1 MHGKSGGSIEMK
13 DYMKIYQEWLTNPY
27 FDEATKAEL
36 KAIEGDENEIKER
49 FYMDLEFGT
58 AGLRGIIGAGIN
70 RMNIY
75 VVRRATQGLANYI
88 IKQGAADKGVAIAYD
103 SRNMSPEFAMEAAMT
118 LAANGIKAY
127 KFETLRPTPELS
139 FAVRELGCVA
149 GINITASHNPP
160 EYNGYKVYWED
171 GAQFTPPH
179 DKGVTEEVLA
189 IEDLSSVKTTDEAS
203 AIAAGKYEV
212 IGKEIDDKYIAQ
224 VKAQVVNQKAID
236 EMQDQIRI
244 VYTPLHGTG
253 NIPARRVMKEIGFTH
268 VYVVP
273 EQELPDGNF
282 PTVSYPNPEAKEAFE
297 LGLKLAKEKDAD
309 LVLATDPDAD
319 RLGVYVKDAKSGEYI
334 PLTGNMSGSL
344 LCEYVL
350 SQKQAE
356 GKIPADGQV
365 VKSIVSTNLIDAVA
379 KAYGAELIEVLTGFK
394 WIGKQILKN
403 ETTGTGTYLFG
414 MEESYGCLI
423 GTYARDK
430 DAISATAALC
440 EAAAYYKQKGMT
452 LWDAM
457 VAMYEKYG
465 YYKDSVK
472 SIGLSGIEGLA
483 KIQSIMETLRNNTP
497 AEVGG
502 YKVVSARDYKLDT
515 IRDME
520 TGAVKPT
527 GLPASN
533 VLYYDLE
540 DGAWICVRPSGT
552 EPKIKFY
559 FGVKGTSLEDADQKE
574 ADLGAA
580 VMAMVDKM
588 M

>member
-1 MHGKSGGSIEMK
+1 MK
-13 DYMKIYQEWLTNPY
+13 DYMKIYQEWLSNPY
-27 FDEATKAEL
+27 FDEATKEEL
-36 KAIEGDENEIKER
+36 RAIEGNENEIKER

-88 IKQGAADKGVAIAYD
+88 IKQGAANKGVAIAYD
-103 SRNMSPEFAMEAAMT
+103 SRHMSPEFAMEAAMT

-127 KFETLRPTPELS
+127 KFESLRPTPELS

-189 IEDLSSVKTTDEAS
+189 IEDLSTVKTTDEAS
-203 AIAAGKYEV
+203 ATAAGLYQV
-212 IGKEIDDKYIAQ
+212 IGQEIDDKYIAQ

-236 EMQDQIRI
+236 EMQDQITI

-273 EQELPDGNF
+273 EQELPNGDF

-319 RLGVYVKDAKSGEYI
+319 RLGVYVKDTKSGEYI

-350 SQKQAE
+350 SQKQAA

-379 KAYGAELIEVLTGFK
+379 KSYGAELIEVLTGFK

-403 ETTGTGTYLFG
+403 ETTGHGTYLFG

-457 VAMYEKYG
+457 IAMYEKYG
-465 YYKDSVK
+465 YYKDAVK
-472 SIGLSGIEGLA
+472 AIGLSGIEGLA

-497 AEVGG
+497 TEVGG
-502 YKVVSARDYKLDT
+502 YKVTSARDYKLDT
-515 IRDME
+515 IKNMA
-520 TGAVKPT
+520 TGEVKPT
-527 GLPASN
+527 GLPSSN

-540 DGAWICVRPSGT
+540 DGAWICVRPTGT

-559 FGVKGTSLEDADQKE
+559 FGVKGTSLKDAEEKE
-574 ADLGAA
+574 NALGAA

>member
-1 MHGKSGGSIEMK
+1 MSN
-13 DYMKIYQEWLTNPY
+13 YMETYKQWCTDPY
-27 FDEATKAEL
+27 FDADTKAEL
-36 KAIEGDENEIKER
+36 KKIEGDQAEIEDR
-49 FYMDLEFGT
+49 FYRQLEFGT
-58 AGLRGIIGAGIN
+58 GGLRGVIGAGTN

-75 VVRRATQGLANYI
+75 TVRQATQGLANYI
-88 IKQGAADKGVAIAYD
+88 ISQNGQEKGVAIAHD
-103 SRNMSPEFAMEAAMT
+103 SRIMSPEFTEEAA
-118 LAANGIKAY
+118 LCLNANGIKAY
-127 KFETLRPTPELS
+127 VFDSLRPTPELS
-139 FAVRELGCVA
+139 FAVRELGCIS
-149 GINITASHNPP
+149 GIVITASHNPR

-171 GAQFTPPH
+171 GAQITPPH
-179 DKGVTEEVLA
+179 DKNILAEVAKVTSF
-189 IEDLSSVKTTDEAS
+189 DQVKTMAKEEAV
-203 AIAAGKYEV
+203 AAGLYNV
-212 IGKEIDDKYIAQ
+212 IGKEIDDHYMEELKKQSIHPEII
-224 VKAQVVNQKAID
+224 K
-236 EMQDQIRI
+236 EMAKDIRI

-253 NIPARRVMKEIGFTH
+253 NLPVRRVLKELGFEH

-273 EQELPDGNF
+273 EQEKPDGNF
-282 PTVSYPNPEAKEAFE
+282 PTVAYPNPESPKAFE
-297 LGLKLAKEKDAD
+297 LALKLAKEVDAD
-309 LVLATDPDAD
+309 IVLATDPDAD
-319 RLGVYVKDAKSGEYI
+319 RLGVYVKDTKSGEYI

-350 SQKQAE
+350 SQKQAA

-379 KAYGAELIEVLTGFK
+379 KSYGAELIEVLTGFK

-403 ETTGTGTYLFG
+403 ETTGHGTYLFG

-457 VAMYEKYG
+457 IAMYEKYG
-465 YYKDSVK
+465 YYKDAVK
-472 SIGLSGIEGLA
+472 AIGLSGIEGLA

-497 AEVGG
+497 TEVGG
-502 YKVVSARDYKLDT
+502 YKVTSARDYKLDT
-515 IRDME
+515 IKNMA
-520 TGAVKPT
+520 TGEVKPT
-527 GLPASN
+527 GLPSSN

-559 FGVKGTSLEDADQKE
+559 FGVKGTSLKDAEEKE
-574 ADLGAA
+574 NALGAA

>member
-13 DYMKIYQEWLTNPY
+13 DYMKIYQEWLSNPY

-127 KFETLRPTPELS
+127 KFESLRPTPELS

-212 IGKEIDDKYIAQ
+212 VGKEIDDKYIAQ

-236 EMQDQIRI
+236 EMQNQIRS

-273 EQELPDGNF
+273 EQELPDGKF

>member
-1 MHGKSGGSIEMK
+1 
-13 DYMKIYQEWLTNPY
+13 
-27 FDEATKAEL
+27 
-36 KAIEGDENEIKER
+36 
-49 FYMDLEFGT
+49 
-58 AGLRGIIGAGIN
+58 
-70 RMNIY
+70 MNIY
-75 VVRRATQGLANYI
+75 TVRKATQGLANYI
-88 IKQGAADKGVAIAYD
+88 LKSGNAEKGVAIAFD
-103 SRNMSPEFAMEAAMT
+103 SRRMSPEFAQEAACC

-127 KFETLRPTPELS
+127 VFDSLRPTPELS
-139 FAVRELGCVA
+139 YAVRKLGCIA

-189 IEDLSSVKTTDEAS
+189 IEDLSTVKTTDEAS
-203 AIAAGKYEV
+203 ATAAGLYQV
-212 IGKEIDDKYIAQ
+212 IGQEIDDKYIAQ

-236 EMQDQIRI
+236 EMQDQITI

-273 EQELPDGNF
+273 EQELPNGDF

-319 RLGVYVKDAKSGEYI
+319 RLGVYVKDTKSGEYI

-350 SQKQAE
+350 SQKQAA

-379 KAYGAELIEVLTGFK
+379 KSYGAELIEVLTGFK

-403 ETTGTGTYLFG
+403 ETTGHGTYLFG

-457 VAMYEKYG
+457 IAMYEKYG
-465 YYKDSVK
+465 YYKDAVK
-472 SIGLSGIEGLA
+472 AIGLSGIEGLA

-497 AEVGG
+497 TEVGG
-502 YKVVSARDYKLDT
+502 YKVTSARDYKLDT
-515 IRDME
+515 IKNMA
-520 TGAVKPT
+520 TGEVKPT
-527 GLPASN
+527 GLPSSN

-559 FGVKGTSLEDADQKE
+559 FGVKGTSLKDAEEKE
-574 ADLGAA
+574 NALGAA

>member
-1 MHGKSGGSIEMK
+1 MK
-13 DYMKIYQEWLTNPY
+13 DYMKIYQEWLSNPY
-27 FDEATKAEL
+27 FDEDTKAEL
-36 KAIEGDENEIKER
+36 RAIEGDENEIKER

-58 AGLRGIIGAGIN
+58 AGLRGVIGAGIN

-88 IKQGAADKGVAIAYD
+88 IKQGGADKGVAIAYD
-103 SRNMSPEFAMEAAMT
+103 SRHMSPEFAMEAAMT

-127 KFETLRPTPELS
+127 KFESLRPTPELS
-139 FAVRELGCVA
+139 FAVRELGCIA

-189 IEDLSSVKTTDEAS
+189 IEDLSTVKTTDEAS
-203 AIAAGKYEV
+203 AAAAGKYEV
-212 IGKEIDDKYIAQ
+212 IGREIDDKYIAQ

-236 EMQDQIRI
+236 EMQDQISI

-253 NIPARRVMKEIGFTH
+253 NIPARRVMKELGFTH

-273 EQELPDGNF
+273 EQELPDGGF
-282 PTVSYPNPEAKEAFE
+282 PTVSYPNPEAAEAFS
-297 LGLKLAKEKDAD
+297 LGLKLAAEKNAD

-319 RLGVYVKDAKSGEYI
+319 RLGVYVKDAGSGEYI

-350 SQKQAE
+350 SQKQAA
-356 GKIPADGQV
+356 GRIPADGQV
-365 VKSIVSTNLIDAVA
+365 IKSIVSTNLIDAVA
-379 KAYGAELIEVLTGFK
+379 KEYGCELIEVLTGFK
-394 WIGKQILKN
+394 WIGQQVLKN
-403 ETTGTGTYLFG
+403 EKTGHGTYLFG

-465 YYKDSVK
+465 YYKDAVK

-497 AEVGG
+497 KEVGG

-515 IRDME
+515 IKDMASGE
-520 TGAVKPT
+520 VKPT
-527 GLPASN
+527 GLPSSN
-533 VLYYDLE
+533 VLYYDLN

-559 FGVKGTSLEDADQKE
+559 YGIKGSSMEDADAKSE
-574 ADLGAA
+574 ALGAA